1 MCYLQATLFGEVP
14 SIVID
19 VHETRSESG
28 AANILIKV
36 LEKNNITYRVD
47 HLPIGDYLLPNETVI
62 ERKTVMDLIHTLK
75 GSQKG
80 LPRLEKQ
87 IESMSEKYSNP
98 ILVIEGGLAIRKDPI
113 NKCIYVPI
121 KRTTKNH
128 LHYIVVE
135 KKIRFSPK
143 AYEALKQETEK
154 QGVTVVETFDALH
167 TALFIYQ
174 KLKDILGK
182 EKERKRRKQVP
193 IIRLK
198 PKLSSVSQQQIF
210 FLAGLPGISTVRAQ
224 KILEVFKTPMKAIQN
239 VDKWKQL
246 RGIGPQTIKEIKK
259 ILYTEYSP

>member
-1 MCYLQATLFGEVP
+1 MQATLFGEIP

-19 VHETRSESG
+19 IHEARSESG
-28 AANILIKV
+28 AANILIKI
-36 LEKNNITYRVD
+36 LEKENIKYRID

-87 IESMSEKYSNP
+87 IESMSERYDNP
-98 ILVIEGGLAIRKDPI
+98 ILLIEGGLAIRKDPI

-135 KKIRFSPK
+135 KKVKFSPK
-143 AYEALKQETEK
+143 AYEALKQGAEK

-167 TALFIYQ
+167 AALFIYH

-182 EKERKRRKQVP
+182 GGERKHGKQVP

-198 PKLSSVSQQQIF
+198 PKLSSISQQQIF

-224 KILEVFKTPMKAIQN
+224 KILEVFKTPVKAIQN

-246 RGIGPQTIKEIKK
+246 RGIGSKTLKEIKK
-259 ILYTEYSP
+259 ILYTEYNP

>member
-1 MCYLQATLFGEVP
+1 LQATLFGEVP
-14 SIVID
+14 SIIID
-19 VHETRSESG
+19 THETRSEG
-28 AANILIKV
+28 GTANILIKI
-36 LEKNNITYRVD
+36 LEKERITYRIE
-47 HLPIGDYLLPNETVI
+47 HLPIGDYLLPNETVV

-80 LPRLEKQ
+80 IPRLEKQ
-87 IESMSEKYSNP
+87 MEAMAEKYSNP
-98 ILVIEGGLAIRKDPI
+98 ILVIEGGLAVRKDPI

-121 KRTTKNH
+121 KRTSKNH

-135 KKIRFSPK
+135 KKVKFSPK
-143 AYEALKQETEK
+143 AYEALKQEAE
-154 QGVTVVETFDALH
+154 QRGIMVVETFDALH

-182 EKERKRRKQVP
+182 KEEKKARRQIP

-198 PKLSSVSQQQIF
+198 PKLSSISQQQIF
-210 FLAGLPGISTVRAQ
+210 FLAGLPSISTVRAQ
-224 KILEVFKTPMKAIQN
+224 KILEVFKTPIKAIQN

-246 RGIGPQTIKEIKK
+246 KGIGPQTIKEIRK